1 MRLWEQRLSGFV
13 RSKAMVILLT
23 TAAIAMTLHAGPSPC
38 AAGASS
44 PGRFLLPPAT
54 EWFSSPVTAMWVNL
68 GVMILVAAM
77 MFYVNRRFNILRT
90 QSVVYSGLFLFMTAA
105 TPQIAT
111 QFTGSS
117 LLAAAIF
124 GAIILYYSDYNNPSR
139 TRPLFL
145 AALFVG
151 VIGLFSVTAYLYIPV
166 LVVGLA
172 QMRIFS
178 VRSLAA
184 VMIGILTPVW
194 IVWGLGIAEIGF
206 EAAPFFVPLKELVG
220 SQCGICLIAA
230 VCVTLFAGLILGSA
244 VLIKI
249 LSFNVR
255 IRSLNGLLSVVSIA
269 SGLLTIVN
277 YSNMQFYVT
286 VLNATVAFQV
296 AHFMRINRKRP
307 GYIVAILLIAVYTGL
322 YVWSQSVI

>member
-13 RSKAMVILLT
+13 RSKAMVMLLT
-23 TAAIAMTLHAGPSPC
+23 AAAIIMTLHAGPSPC
-38 AAGASS
+38 AAGASAT
-44 PGRFLLPPAT
+44 GRFLLPPAS
-54 EWFSSPVTAMWVNL
+54 EWFPSPATAMWVNL

-77 MFYVNRRFNILRT
+77 MFYINRRFNILRT
-90 QSVVYSGLFLFMTAA
+90 QSVIYSGLFLFMTAA

-117 LLAAAIF
+117 MLAAALF
-124 GAIILYYSDYNNPSR
+124 GAVILYFSDYNNPSR

-145 AALFVG
+145 AALFIG
-151 VIGLFSVTAYLYIPV
+151 IIGLFGVTAYLYIPV
-166 LVVGLA
+166 LIVGLV

-184 VMIGILTPVW
+184 MVIGILTPIW
-194 IVWGLGIAEIGF
+194 IVWGLGIAELDY
-206 EAAPFFVPLKELVG
+206 EPAPFFIPVTDLFG

-230 VCVTLFAGLILGSA
+230 VGVTLLAGLILGSA

-249 LSFNVR
+249 LSFNAR
-255 IRSLNGLLSVVSIA
+255 IRSLNGFISVVSIA
-269 SGLLTIVN
+269 SGLLTLVN

-286 VLNATVAFQV
+286 VLNATVAFQL
-296 AHFMRINRKRP
+296 AHFLRINRKRS
-307 GYIVAILLIAVYTGL
+307 GYIVAIMLIAVYAGL